1 MNKVKIIFSN
11 DDPRWE
17 YVRGGF
23 PTNKEQ
29 ARDCWMSISCSL
41 APENLAEDG
50 ELPYHLQI
58 QKRRDVLKDA
68 KLLVKH
74 GFKCP
79 SDIADMCDDDGLI
92 KYKAKSD
99 D

>member
-1 MNKVKIIFSN
+1 MNKVKIIFQN

-29 ARDCWMSISCSL
+29 ARDCWVSISCGL
-41 APENLAEDG
+41 APENLSEDG
-50 ELPYHLQI
+50 ELPYYLQI

-79 SDIADMCDDDGLI
+79 ADIADMCDDDGLI
-92 KYKAKSD
+92 KYKDKGNA
-99 D
+99 

>member
-79 SDIADMCDDDGLI
+79 
-92 KYKAKSD
+92 
-99 D
+99 

>member
-1 MNKVKIIFSN
+1 MNKVKIKFPN

-17 YVRGGF
+17 YVRGAF

-29 ARDCWMSISCSL
+29 ARVCWIDISCSL
-41 APENLAEDG
+41 APESLAEDG

-92 KYKAKSD
+92 KYKESE
-99 D
+99 